1 MKAKEY
7 NLMSMAV
14 ENGISY
20 GYARAFKHTDDPS
33 EEAIRTAIYEAVM
46 NEICENFSFE
56 DQYER

>member
-20 GYARAFKHTDDPS
+20 GYSRAFKHTDTPT
-33 EEAIRTAIYEAVM
+33 EEAIRNAIYEAVM
-46 NEICENFSFE
+46 NEICENFTF
-56 DQYER
+56 DDNYER